1 MINVYKL
8 KKKYGRSFFILKFKI
23 IKESFDGFIYSI
35 GNKKDV
41 GVLSYRN
48 MIYFGFI

>member
-1 MINVYKL
+1 MFINQRKNME
-8 KKKYGRSFFILKFKI
+8 GAFSKFKI
-23 IKESFDGFIYSI
+23 IKESFDGFTYST

-48 MIYFGFI
+48 MTYFGPT